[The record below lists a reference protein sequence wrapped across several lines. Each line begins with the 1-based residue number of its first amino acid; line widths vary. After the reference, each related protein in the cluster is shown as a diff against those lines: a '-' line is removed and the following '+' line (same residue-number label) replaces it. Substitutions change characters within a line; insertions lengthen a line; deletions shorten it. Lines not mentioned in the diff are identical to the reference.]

1 MSDRL
6 LLTHDGLQLLLESES
21 DPFRRRD
28 LTPDLAEQFDRLQ
41 AVGLLDEGGRVT
53 KQAGPALEA
62 LRKPAVKLE
71 IEVAVG
77 RTGRKWFAA
86 MGGTRS
92 VILAPPSVA
101 LGPGVTAA
109 QVASFAE
116 PPPAEFEVQIV
127 ERAWAP
133 VAACAWVGVGPRL
146 QRAGELEFPVDAL
159 QRRLVDPAEPTPQ
172 GVDPELWAQPL
183 LMWGLTAD
191 PGGHSML
198 VLDAGATGLWAFA
211 ETGPQAR
218 LVPLPSYEAWRLIL
232 QAITEAF
239 TSADPEK
246 S

>member
-1 MSDRL
+1 MSDPL
-6 LLTHDGLQLLLESES
+6 LLTHDGLQMLLESES

-28 LTPDLAEQFDRLQ
+28 LSPDLAEQFDRLQ
-41 AVGLLDEGGRVT
+41 GAGLLDELGRVP
-53 KQAGPALEA
+53 AAAAPALQA
-62 LRKPAVKLE
+62 LRKPVVRLE
-71 IEVAVG
+71 IEVAAG
-77 RTGRKWFAA
+77 QTGRKWYAA
-86 MGGTRS
+86 MGETRS
-92 VILAPPSVA
+92 VVLAPPSLA
-101 LGPGVTAA
+101 LGPGVSAA

-116 PPPAEFEVQIV
+116 PPPAEFQVRIV

-133 VAACAWVGVGPRL
+133 VAACDWLGIGPRE
-146 QRAGELEFPVDAL
+146 QRAGVHEFPAGAL
-159 QRRLVDPAEPTPQ
+159 QRRLVDAAEPVPP

-211 ETGPQAR
+211 ETGPQVR

-239 TSADPEK
+239 TAPDK

>member
-1 MSDRL
+1 MNEPL

-28 LTPDLAEQFDRLQ
+28 LEPELAEQFDRLQ
-41 AVGLLDEGGRVT
+41 RAGLLDERGRVSEA
-53 KQAGPALEA
+53 AGPALVA
-62 LRKPAVKLE
+62 IRKPTVRLE

-77 RTGRKWFAA
+77 ATGRKWYAA
-86 MGGTRS
+86 MGETRS

-101 LGPGVTAA
+101 LNPGVSAA
-109 QVASFAE
+109 QVAGFTE

-133 VAACAWVGVGPRL
+133 VAACAWVGIGPRQ
-146 QRAGELEFPVDAL
+146 QRAGELEFSVDAL
-159 QRRLVDPAEPTPQ
+159 QRRLVDPAEPVPP
-172 GVDPELWAQPL
+172 GVDPALWAQPM
-183 LMWGLTAD
+183 LMWGLTAN

-239 TSADPEK
+239 TTS
-246 S
+246 